1 MLQSRRSQT
10 QEVAAE
16 REEDELNEDFADT
29 PLGVLTLVLAGPGAI
44 SVVMV
49 QMGQSRA
56 WWQAL
61 PIAMAIAFTSVA
73 SFHVLVAG
81 SHLQERLGET
91 GIRILMRVMGLVLA
105 AMAVQFVLNGIRD
118 IWPGRASTRDR
129 RP

>member
-29 PLGVLTLVLAGPGAI
+29 PLGVLMLAGPGAI

-91 GIRILMRVMGLVLA
+91 GIRILMRVMGFVLA
-105 AMAVQFVLNGIRD
+105 AMAVQFVLNGTRD